1 MSDQRLLL
9 EYLSNRRAGEEIVF
23 SEIRSVLEWSDDA
36 IVGMME
42 DMGLG
47 SWFSHHKTRMSVKD
61 HSILEALCGSQDE
74 KEDRPSGGAGS
85 GVVDAK
91 HRQSGAA
98 RSSASSAD
106 ADSKHFIEE
115 HFSAVYKGKARR
127 IAEIK
132 DTRMHQRVEQAFV
145 EWQDGST
152 AWVGIQDLSSEAQQH
167 VRLRIH
173 GTLDSDSEQEQSGE
187 ENVLSN
193 RKTRKRRRKALGRV
207 GQSGS
212 YQKRREERKKRDKK
226 KQKKESEELN
236 AQISAMLGDADDAR
250 RLMEFIIKRWGD
262 DAKTDAAAAEHFPP
276 IPSDETL
283 AARVNEFLEFTSI
296 SANSNVVCAV
306 CAFQKTTTQI
316 GCPALASSA
325 PAWYATMTT

>member
-47 SWFSHHKTRMSVKD
+47 KCWVIQKCCERLCHVGSWFSHHKTRMSVKD
-61 HSILEALCGSQDE
+61 HSILEALCGSLDE

-98 RSSASSAD
+98 RSSDSSAH

-115 HFSAVYKGKARR
+115 RFSAVYKGKARR

-145 EWQDGST
+145 EWQDGRS
-152 AWVGIQDLSSEAQQH
+152 DLYF
-167 VRLRIH
+167 R
-173 GTLDSDSEQEQSGE
+173 
-187 ENVLSN
+187 NVWLAAGQKRMGDAFLVVSLVVFFGG
-193 RKTRKRRRKALGRV
+193 RAHRKRFSQL
-207 GQSGS
+207 SGCS
-212 YQKRREERKKRDKK
+212 
-226 KQKKESEELN
+226 LLP
-236 AQISAMLGDADDAR
+236 AQIL
-250 RLMEFIIKRWGD
+250 
-262 DAKTDAAAAEHFPP
+262 T
-276 IPSDETL
+276 
-283 AARVNEFLEFTSI
+283 V
-296 SANSNVVCAV
+296 
-306 CAFQKTTTQI
+306 
-316 GCPALASSA
+316 
-325 PAWYATMTT
+325 

>member
-187 ENVLSN
+187 ENVPQNPKTPSQSFGACGTKWQLSETQ
-193 RKTRKRRRKALGRV
+193 RRTQETRQEETEERIGRV
-207 GQSGS
+207 
-212 YQKRREERKKRDKK
+212 ERANQR
-226 KQKKESEELN
+226 N
-236 AQISAMLGDADDAR
+236 AGR
-250 RLMEFIIKRWGD
+250 CR
-262 DAKTDAAAAEHFPP
+262 
-276 IPSDETL
+276 
-283 AARVNEFLEFTSI
+283 
-296 SANSNVVCAV
+296 
-306 CAFQKTTTQI
+306 
-316 GCPALASSA
+316 
-325 PAWYATMTT
+325 